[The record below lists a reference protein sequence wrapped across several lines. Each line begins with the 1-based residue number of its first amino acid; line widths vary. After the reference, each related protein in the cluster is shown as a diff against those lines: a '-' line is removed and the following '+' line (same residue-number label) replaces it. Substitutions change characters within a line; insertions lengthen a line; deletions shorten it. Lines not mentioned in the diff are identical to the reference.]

1 LGGWLPQERGTD
13 VVTRNA
19 RRTEEDDDGRGR
31 RVKQA
36 LLVEDHSVFREALAV
51 ILEEHTD
58 IKRTLQTR
66 SLAEARQVWGR
77 LSGEIDLVI
86 VDLDLTNGDGISL
99 IENLREA
106 ELDIAVLALTNARS
120 LEQRAVAL
128 RAGADEVL
136 TMEISSEQIIDTAK
150 QLLSE

>member
-1 LGGWLPQERGTD
+1 M
-13 VVTRNA
+13 VTRNA
-19 RRTEEDDDGRGR
+19 QRTEGDDDGRGTRVR
-31 RVKQA
+31 RA

-58 IKRTLQTR
+58 IKRTVQTR
-66 SLAEARQVWGR
+66 SLAEARQAWGR

-86 VDLDLTNGDGISL
+86 VDIDLTNGDGISL

-106 ELDIAVLALTNARS
+106 EPDIAVLALTNAQS
-120 LEQRAVAL
+120 LEQRAIAL

-136 TMEISSEQIIDTAK
+136 TMEVSTERIINTAK
-150 QLLSE
+150 KLVSE

>member
-1 LGGWLPQERGTD
+1 

-120 LEQRAVAL
+120 LEQRAIAL
-128 RAGADEVL
+128 RAGADEVF

>member
-1 LGGWLPQERGTD
+1 M
-13 VVTRNA
+13 
-19 RRTEEDDDGRGR
+19 DDDGRGR
-31 RVKQA
+31 LVKHA
-36 LLVEDHSVFREALAV
+36 LLIEDHSVFREALAV

-120 LEQRAVAL
+120 LEQRAIAL

-136 TMEISSEQIIDTAK
+136 TMEVSSEQIIDTAK